1 MIAISTGIEQGRSA
15 RSCLILGEIRFSDTY
30 EYPQE
35 SPEFPV
41 SILSSSQFHSKIK
54 IYRLELSSE
63 KIPVGRG
70 FMRIF
75 LWVSLV
81 LILAIAIFVVQNSM
95 GPPLTLKFLL
105 WDFKIFFPYA
115 ILGSLG
121 IGILITLSL
130 WIPRALRTSS
140 RVRNLK
146 KEIEALQR
154 EKKYQPAE
162 AQEPHKDEA
171 AGDSQSKLHLLWG
184 ALKKFD
190 HDHGFFLASGITF
203 NFLICVI
210 PLVLLLL
217 ALVASYL
224 YSDQEVLKQV
234 RFYLEDV
241 VPSLDPRIM
250 GIFLAIIE
258 GRKIVGVLGIG
269 GLVWS
274 STWIFS
280 SLRTALNIIFR
291 VERGRGLL
299 RGVAVD
305 FLLILLAGFLLLLSM
320 TFTSGVTIVQTFH
333 PFQSLGIGPVV
344 EFFLKYLLPFFFTF
358 SMCFLIYKISPN
370 RKVSTEPA
378 LKAAFFT
385 SLLWEVAKHIFGWY
399 VLHSTRFSM
408 FYGPLSAIAISFLWI
423 YYSAAILLLG
433 GEIAFLLEE
442 GIEGVPN

>member
-1 MIAISTGIEQGRSA
+1 
-15 RSCLILGEIRFSDTY
+15 
-30 EYPQE
+30 
-35 SPEFPV
+35 
-41 SILSSSQFHSKIK
+41 
-54 IYRLELSSE
+54 
-63 KIPVGRG
+63 
-70 FMRIF
+70 MRIF

-81 LILAIAIFVVQNSM
+81 LILAVFVVQNST

-130 WIPRALRTSS
+130 WIPRALRTSF

-146 KEIEALQR
+146 KEIEALQQ
-154 EKKYQPAE
+154 EKKYQPPE
-162 AQEPHKDEA
+162 TQEPRKDEA
-171 AGDSQSKLHLLWG
+171 AGDSQSKLHLLWR
-184 ALKKFD
+184 ALKEFD

-203 NFLICVI
+203 SFLICLI

-224 YSDQEVLKQV
+224 YSDQEVLNQV
-234 RFYLEDV
+234 RLYLENV
-241 VPSLDPRIM
+241 APSLDPRIM
-250 GIFLAIIE
+250 GILLAIIGE
-258 GRKIVGVLGIG
+258 RKIVGVLGIG
-269 GLVWS
+269 GSVWS
-274 STWIFS
+274 STWVFR

-291 VERGRGLL
+291 AERGRGLL

-305 FLLILLAGFLLLLSM
+305 FLMILLAGFLLLLSM
-320 TFTSGVTIVQTFH
+320 AFTSGVTIIQTFH

-344 EFFLKYLLPFFFTF
+344 EFVLKYLLPLFFTF
-358 SMCFLIYKISPN
+358 SMGFLIYKISPN
-370 RKVSTEPA
+370 RKVSTGPA

-399 VLHSTRFSM
+399 VVHSTSFSM
-408 FYGPLSAIAISFLWI
+408 FYGPLGAIAIFFLWI

-433 GEIAFLLEE
+433 GEIAFQLEKRGKKKTPLPRRE
-442 GIEGVPN
+442 PAPEKGG